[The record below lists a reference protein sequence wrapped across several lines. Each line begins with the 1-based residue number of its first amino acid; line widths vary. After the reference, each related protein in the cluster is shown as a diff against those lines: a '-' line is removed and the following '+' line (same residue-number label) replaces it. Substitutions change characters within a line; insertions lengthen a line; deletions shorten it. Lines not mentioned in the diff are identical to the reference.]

1 MTKRDILSS
10 LDGEERILIS
20 RVMDLSERCTSH
32 GIITYTPFLNPR
44 EQSLVRS
51 YCKGNF
57 CIKSWGGY
65 DEAERAMLA
74 FCPDESD
81 EAYYP
86 FSPLQITSSDGRVFS
101 HRDYLGA
108 ILGLG
113 IKREKIGDIITDEDC
128 AFVFCDDSVSEFVC
142 LNLTGVSSSNVSC
155 TPATDGRIF
164 SYRRRYEERSVTVAS
179 LRLDCIV
186 ASATG
191 LSRDKSTALI
201 ERGLVSHNYD
211 IAKSPSVKVA
221 DGDVI
226 SARGYGKMKIETDHL
241 TSRKGRTIVCLK
253 YFV

>member
-20 RVMDLSERCTSH
+20 RVMDLAERCESH
-32 GIITYTPFLNPR
+32 HIVTYTPFLNPR
-44 EQSLVRS
+44 EQRLARS

-57 CIKSWGGY
+57 CVKGWGGY
-65 DEAERAMLA
+65 AEAERAILA
-74 FCPDESD
+74 FCPDEDD

-86 FSPLQITSSDGRVFS
+86 FVPLQITATDGRVFS

-113 IKREKIGDIITDEDC
+113 IKREKIGDIITDDKS

-142 LNLTGVSSSNVSC
+142 LNLTGVSSSNVIC
-155 TPATDGRIF
+155 TPATDDRIF
-164 SYRRRYEERSVTVAS
+164 SYERKYEEKKVTVAS

-186 ASATG
+186 SSATG
-191 LSRDKSTALI
+191 LSREKGTALI
-201 ERGLVSHNYD
+201 ERGLVRHNYD
-211 IAKSPSVKVA
+211 IAKSPSSKVT

-226 SARGYGKMKIETDHL
+226 SVRGYGKMVIDTDNL

-253 YFV
+253 YFL